1 MSLATGAAPE
11 RRAGGLLRAASMRL
25 ATVGDQLLVALT
37 NFGLT
42 IAIGRAYGAS
52 ELAAYGIGLSVG
64 LMVQGLQRHTITIP
78 LMLHPAGWVR
88 ERKPAIIGEQML
100 VLIPGLLAGLLSF
113 AIAHFW
119 SSSFGHLVILSS
131 ATCLLVYLQL
141 EFARAFLVKVGKP
154 VLLLAG
160 AFGYAAVAAGL
171 SFAALRG
178 WIGFETLLGSLALT
192 MLGHALVIAFAGGG
206 VQLKQGARLLAA
218 DVKRYGGWSL
228 AATGTYAGYNH
239 IPLLILG
246 AIAAPIHAA
255 VFVAARS
262 LLQPLQILL
271 RGLDV
276 ADKNAFAEL
285 RRGQPAPRYIYR
297 LVFFYAAVGIAA
309 GAGFAFASEWLLALA
324 YGQKFAGYG
333 GAVAA
338 WAVAYALLSVSMPL
352 ESLVYAQK
360 RFAGYF
366 AIRGFASIVAIAAAF
381 PLIQGYGAVGA
392 IAACALGWLIAVA
405 GTGVMLMRTRPA

>member
-11 RRAGGLLRAASMRL
+11 RRAGGVLRAASMRL

-52 ELAAYGIGLSVG
+52 ELAAYGMGLSVG
-64 LMVQGLQRHTITIP
+64 LMVQGLQRHAVTIP

-88 ERKPAIIGEQML
+88 EHKPAIIGEQML
-100 VLIPGLLAGLLSF
+100 VLIPGLLAGLLSL
-113 AIAHFW
+113 AMAHFW
-119 SSSFGHLVILSS
+119 SSSFSQLVALSS
-131 ATCLLVYLQL
+131 ATCLLVYVQL

-154 VLLLAG
+154 GLLVAG
-160 AFGYAAVAAGL
+160 AFGYAAFATGL
-171 SFAALRG
+171 SFAALYG

-192 MLGHALVIAFAGGG
+192 MLGHAVVVAFAAGG
-206 VQLKQGARLLAA
+206 VQLREGARLLAA

-228 AATGTYAGYNH
+228 VATGTYAGYNH
-239 IPLLILG
+239 VPLLILG
-246 AIAAPIHAA
+246 AMAAPIHAA

-285 RRGQPAPRYIYR
+285 KRDQPAPRYILW
-297 LVFFYAAVGIAA
+297 LVALYAAVGIAA
-309 GAGFAFASEWLLALA
+309 GAGLAFGAEWLLALA
-324 YGQKFAGYG
+324 YGQKFAGHG
-333 GAVAA
+333 SAVVA

-352 ESLVYAQK
+352 ETLVYARK
-360 RFAGYF
+360 RFAPYF
-366 AIRGFASIVAIAAAF
+366 AIRGVASLIAIATAF
-381 PLIQGYGAVGA
+381 PLIHSYGALGA
-392 IAACALGWLIAVA
+392 IAACALGWFIAVA
-405 GTGVMLMRTRPA
+405 GTGAMLMRARPA